1 MDLDFW
7 TPPWF
12 FCVITSD
19 LDLATL
25 GLLWNSNGGGTGD
38 RGDVTEEDRLVW
50 AEKINALDLGDQF
63 LS

>member
-38 RGDVTEEDRLVW
+38 RGDVTEEDRLV
-50 AEKINALDLGDQF
+50 
-63 LS
+63 